1 MKSRVHERLETFKSL
16 KENNLKLAY
25 EEAKKVEDQLSLKE
39 SFKDNYYIIKD
50 MKARKDRTRSN
61 LMEAARND
69 ALATCL
75 KAIYITALEAETLTD
90 DGIILA
96 ESMVDRWI
104 AENGGAS
111 VILNKA
117 SNTYLN
123 SRIAQI
129 VEEAARESVRL
140 IESTEEDDDNEKKE
154 TKAEKKDNAVDVAKD
169 FIKNASKN
177 DVKEFISKVV
187 DNIQKTSE
195 DKGEE
200 KAEKKQEKE
209 AQSAEEPTTDK
220 TPAEE
225 PENTSAPVE
234 PENAE
239 KEEPAKEPKDGEN
252 SEDEISIDDNNS
264 DDTKSDET
272 PSEDSGDDKSED
284 PDNSEASIEEPS
296 NEDPAEPTEGE
307 NEGDGAISS
316 DETSESSP
324 EEPEE
329 SAESSEQEEKEKE
342 PEPSEEPVD
351 NSEQQDDSET
361 ADQDSTVD
369 DVPASDEDVKPTDT
383 ENGTPDTDPIS
394 DDTDS
399 EDPLNDIDDQ
409 SEDNTEDERSS
420 GESSEDS
427 DIDISN
433 KEVDPNENPNEDD
446 DVNDTLG
453 EPLDP
458 DGQDS
463 DITIDGDT
471 ENKGEIFD
479 ELDKEEDVQKAI
491 ELIKTRVADAE
502 ETFIRNNAE
511 DKKKMDEIISK
522 ISNNV
527 KTIEDINKPN
537 STESKIAEESVRMNK
552 RRMDAIRDNRPLT
565 IFEKM
570 SRNLT
575 RNILKDTTVME
586 AYTMDGKLDTALVVE
601 SAKVMYGW
609 LETVN
614 TLQLDRVDSKYIENI
629 LNGMN

>member
-140 IESTEEDDDNEKKE
+140 IESTEEDDDSNKKE

-209 AQSAEEPTTDK
+209 TQSVEEPTTDE

-225 PENTSAPVE
+225 PENTSTPVE

-239 KEEPAKEPKDGEN
+239 KKEEPAKEPKDGEN
-252 SEDEISIDDNNS
+252 SKDEISIDNNNS

-284 PDNSEASIEEPS
+284 PDDSEASIEEP
-296 NEDPAEPTEGE
+296 EEAT
-307 NEGDGAISS
+307 
-316 DETSESSP
+316 ETSEP
-324 EEPEE
+324 
-329 SAESSEQEEKEKE
+329 EEKEKE
-342 PEPSEEPVD
+342 VEPSEEPVD
-351 NSEQQDDSET
+351 NSDQQDDSET

-446 DVNDTLG
+446 DVNDELG

-458 DGQDS
+458 DGRDS